1 MLNLRSRWVVTIVV
15 ILLAYA
21 PSARAQ
27 GVEVSPFTGYLFGN
41 DLFEAFAG
49 PLDVD
54 GAASLGVIVDVPIY
68 TGLQFEA
75 LYSHQSVDALS
86 ALGAGGRP
94 VSLRIAADHFQA
106 GALQEYGTESVRPFV
121 TGTLG
126 LTHVA
131 VENDHEVRFTAAGGG
146 GVKLFPSRHVGVR
159 FDGRVLATFI
169 DAGTS
174 TAVCGGARGT
184 CLVSLHLNIAWQAV
198 FTAAVVVT
206 VP

>member
-1 MLNLRSRWVVTIVV
+1 MLNPRTRWVVTIVV
-15 ILLAYA
+15 VLLAYA

-27 GVEVSPFTGYLFGN
+27 GVEISPFTGYLFGN

-54 GAASLGVIVDVPIY
+54 GAASFGVVVDVPIY
-68 TGLQFEA
+68 ADFQFEA
-75 LYSHQSVDALS
+75 LYSHQSVDAL
-86 ALGAGGRP
+86 AGFGAGRP
-94 VSLRIAADHFQA
+94 VSLRLAVDHFQA
-106 GALQEYGTESVRPFV
+106 GAVQEYGTEHVRPFV

-126 LTHVA
+126 LSHIA
-131 VENDHEVRFTAAGGG
+131 VEDDHEVRFTAGAGG

-174 TAVCGGARGT
+174 TAVCSGIRGT
-184 CLVSLHLNIAWQAV
+184 CLVGLHLNIAWQAV
-198 FTAAVVVT
+198 FTAAVVVR

>member
-1 MLNLRSRWVVTIVV
+1 MPNARARFVGSTILA
-15 ILLAYA
+15 ILLTQAS
-21 PSARAQ
+21 PLRAQ

-54 GAASLGVIVDVPIY
+54 GAASLGVVVDVPMY
-68 TGLQFEA
+68 AGFQFEA
-75 LYSHQSVDALS
+75 LYSHQSVDALA
-86 ALGAGGRP
+86 ALGAGNRP
-94 VSLRIAADHFQA
+94 VSLRIGVDHFQA
-106 GALQEYGTESVRPFV
+106 GGLQEYGSEHVRPFL

-126 LTHVA
+126 LSHVA
-131 VENDHEVRFTAAGGG
+131 VEDDHEVRFTAGAGG
-146 GVKLFPSRHVGVR
+146 GVKIFPSPHVGVR

-174 TAVCGGARGT
+174 TAVCARGT
-184 CLVSLHLNIAWQAV
+184 CLVGLHLNIAWQAV
-198 FTAAVVVT
+198 FTAAVVVK